1 MANSVIALIGNNQV
15 IVNDETR
22 SLVAELLEGND
33 PGMSLEEFT
42 VNDDAISADERE
54 TFLQRVVN
62 ALNTPPFIV
71 DRRVVVVRNAYALTK
86 AATAVFESWM
96 NSPTPGVT
104 LLLSGT
110 ASKAPALTKLA
121 DRVVDVSVGYNKE
134 EAYLRGKFK
143 EYHLSAEPAVFAAI
157 LDRIGEEVERVDA
170 LARTLQSVFGS
181 HKFSAT
187 DVEPYL
193 GEMGNV
199 PEWDLTDAVDKGRTS
214 EALTTLRRMIES
226 EGRVP
231 VQIVGILQR
240 HYLRLS
246 QLHNSGAATTSA
258 VMGLLGLKEYPAKK
272 LLGTFNSLG
281 SDRVAQAVHLV
292 AQADVDLK
300 GATALEPEIT
310 LEILVAR
317 LSRLSATSHR

>member
-1 MANSVIALIGNNQV
+1 MADHVIALVGSNEV

-22 SLVAELLEGND
+22 TLVAELLGGNE
-33 PGMSLEEFT
+33 PGMALEEFT
-42 VNDDAISADERE
+42 VNDDASTADERE

-86 AATAVFESWM
+86 AASASLEQWCS
-96 NSPTPGVT
+96 SPTPGVT

-110 ASKAPALTKLA
+110 ASKPPALTKLA
-121 DRVVDVSVGYNKE
+121 ERVVDVSVGYNKE
-134 EAYLRGKFK
+134 EAYLRSKFK
-143 EYHLSAEPAVFAAI
+143 EYHVAVEPAVVKI
-157 LDRIGEEVERVDA
+157 VLERIGEEVERVDA
-170 LARTLQSVFGS
+170 LARTLHAVYNDQVVSV
-181 HKFSAT
+181 A

-199 PEWDLTDAVDKGRTS
+199 PEWDLTDAVDRGRLT
-214 EALTTLRRMIES
+214 EALTTMRRMVES

-231 VQIVGILQR
+231 IQIVGIFQR
-240 HYLRLS
+240 HYVRLS
-246 QLHNSGAATTSA
+246 QLVNSGAVTTKA

-272 LLGTFNSLG
+272 LLSTYNALG
-281 SDRVAQAVHLV
+281 SDRVAHALHLV

-300 GATALEPEIT
+300 GATALDPEVV
-310 LEILVAR
+310 LEILTARLAR
-317 LSRLSATSHR
+317 LSASGRN

>member
-1 MANSVIALIGNNQV
+1 MASSVIALVGNNEV

-22 SLVAELLEGND
+22 TLVAELLGDNE

-42 VNDDAISADERE
+42 VNDDAVSADERE

-62 ALNTPPFIV
+62 ALNTPPFLV

-86 AATAVFESWM
+86 SATGVLESWIS
-96 NSPTPGVT
+96 SPTPGVT

-121 DRVVDVSVGYNKE
+121 DRVVDVTVGYNKE

-143 EYHLSAEPAVFAAI
+143 EYHLAAEPAVFAVI
-157 LDRIGEEVERVDA
+157 LERIGEEVERVDA
-170 LARTLQSVFGS
+170 LARTLQSVFGTT
-181 HKFSAT
+181 KINAT

-199 PEWDLTDAVDKGRTS
+199 PEWDLTDAVDRGRTP
-214 EALTTLRRMIES
+214 EALATLRRMIES

-231 VQIVGILQR
+231 VQVVGIFQR

-246 QLHNSGAATTSA
+246 QLHNSGAATTNA
-258 VMGLLGLKEYPAKK
+258 VMGLLGIKEYPAKK
-272 LLGTFNSLG
+272 LLGTFNALG

-292 AQADVDLK
+292 AQADIDLK
-300 GATALEPEIT
+300 GATALDPEIT

-317 LSRLSATSHR
+317 LSRLSAASRR

>member
-1 MANSVIALIGNNQV
+1 MPDSIIALVGNNEV

-22 SLVAELLEGND
+22 TLVTDLLGGND
-33 PGMSLEEFT
+33 PGMALEEFT

-54 TFLQRVVN
+54 TFMQRVLN

-71 DRRVVVVRNAYALTK
+71 DRRVVVVRNAYSLTK
-86 AATAVFESWM
+86 SASAVFESWM
-96 NSPTPGVT
+96 SSPTPGVT

-121 DRVVDVSVGYNKE
+121 ERVIDVSVGYNKE

-143 EYHLSAEPAVFAAI
+143 EYHLAAEPSVYAVI
-157 LDRIGEEVERVDA
+157 LERIGEEVERIDA
-170 LARTLQSVFGS
+170 LARTLQSVFGTA
-181 HKFSAT
+181 KFSAT
-187 DVEPYL
+187 EVEPYL

-199 PEWDLTDAVDKGRTS
+199 PEWDLTDAIDKGRIS
-214 EALTTLRRMIES
+214 EALSTLRRMIES

-231 VQIVGILQR
+231 VQIIGIFQR

-246 QLHNSGAATTSA
+246 QLHNSGAATASA
-258 VMGLLGLKEYPAKK
+258 VMGLLGIKEYPAKK
-272 LLGTFNSLG
+272 LLATYNALG
-281 SDRVAQAVHLV
+281 SDRVANAVHLV
-292 AQADVDLK
+292 AQADIDLK
-300 GATALEPEIT
+300 GATALEPQVT

-317 LSRLSATSHR
+317 LARLSATSRR